1 MQVESIS
8 IQLASQNREKL
19 VAFYRDV
26 VQLPVDDT
34 MGEIAF
40 KLGAAGTL
48 FIVDHSEVA
57 GPTKERARSILDLHV
72 TGIEA
77 EHERLAAA
85 GVKFSREKGVEFWG
99 GIISTFND
107 PDGNTIQLMEWRP
120 ELAREENAPAVALA

>member
-1 MQVESIS
+1 MLSGAVTHDGWVAGGSPAKHSRRPAMQVESIS
-8 IQLASQNREKL
+8 IQLASENREKL

-40 KLGAAGTL
+40 KLGGAGTL

-57 GPTKERARSILDLHV
+57 GPTKERARSILDLHI

-77 EHERLAAA
+77 EH
-85 GVKFSREKGVEFWG
+85 
-99 GIISTFND
+99 
-107 PDGNTIQLMEWRP
+107 
-120 ELAREENAPAVALA
+120 